1 MNYIRA
7 YAIVGFIPILVVQL
21 LLKYLVVQWLLGYPV
36 ALAVQVV
43 LLGIHAFCAGYT
55 EGRDYADVNN
65 LADDPC
71 SEPRY

>member
-21 LLKYLVVQWLLGYPV
+21 LLAENPA